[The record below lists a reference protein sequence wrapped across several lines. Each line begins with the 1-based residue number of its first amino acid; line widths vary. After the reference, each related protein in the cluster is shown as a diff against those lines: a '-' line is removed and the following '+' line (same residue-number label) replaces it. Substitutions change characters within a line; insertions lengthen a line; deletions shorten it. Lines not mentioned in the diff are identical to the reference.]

1 MAAAHSI
8 SRINFA
14 KREVG
19 RYQEDVD
26 DWKPELDQRNTE
38 FWVWEDLV
46 AKANFLFGRILELDT
61 DIQEGVLT
69 GKTEFDEAVDGQVRD
84 VLRQWNEVSVTVLQ
98 QVVGLVTT
106 SGDEEGAQVLR
117 ANVKQAQSILTSDSE
132 YFSSEQLVQLRDAAI
147 EAHRSGQTESLYGEW
162 GDK

>member
-46 AKANFLFGRILELDT
+46 AKE
-61 DIQEGVLT
+61 
-69 GKTEFDEAVDGQVRD
+69 
-84 VLRQWNEVSVTVLQ
+84 
-98 QVVGLVTT
+98 
-106 SGDEEGAQVLR
+106 
-117 ANVKQAQSILTSDSE
+117 
-132 YFSSEQLVQLRDAAI
+132 LVQNFISNAGCYFLCGR
-147 EAHRSGQTESLYGEW
+147 TV
-162 GDK
+162 